1 MWILATMTPI
11 KGQPTTSA
19 NFRLTETD
27 RENAQRIIRA
37 GWANNV
43 TQAIRFALKY
53 AASEKT

>member
-1 MWILATMTPI
+1 MTPI

-43 TQAIRFALKY
+43 TQAIRFALKF